1 MKKNQKGAAMIMVLC
16 AMAVMT
22 AICLSLLYAVGQLHS
37 FAVKERKQF
46 QYEEEALSFS
56 KMLEEQ
62 DSLQEFIV
70 KKFIPN
76 KENQMEFHAA
86 DERFIITLSKKEE
99 GIVYATVKYFDAKVI
114 TKYEYELDKNKQYQL
129 MKVYRVRNVD

>member
-1 MKKNQKGAAMIMVLC
+1 MRKNQKGAAMIMVLC
-16 AMAVMT
+16 AMAVMV

-37 FAVKERKQF
+37 SAVKERKQF

-62 DSLQEFIV
+62 DSLQEFII
-70 KKFIPN
+70 KKFIPS
-76 KENQMEFHAA
+76 KESQVQFHAS

-99 GIVYATVKYFDAKVI
+99 VFVYVTVKYFDVKVI
-114 TKYEYELDKNKQYQL
+114 TKYEYELDKSGQYQL
-129 MKVYRVRNVD
+129 MKAYRVRNID